1 MLRPMGVRGFT
12 LVHALRW
19 NAWDEEEIACEQMMQ
34 IRIEKRRSKGHRDGA
49 SECVAML
56 TSAYG
61 RRRFSYSDTTGM
73 LSAK

>member
-1 MLRPMGVRGFT
+1 MGVRGFT

-34 IRIEKRRSKGHRDGA
+34 IRINKLRSNVHHDGA
-49 SECVAML
+49 SACVARL
-56 TSAYG
+56 ASANG